1 MNEDAPASP
10 EAPRNFETLLAN
22 LEGLVGRLERGEQP
36 LEAALADYE
45 RGVALAREASGV
57 LERAE
62 LRLAQLTAEGNE
74 LALDASN
81 RMR

>member
-10 EAPRNFETLLAN
+10 EAPRSFETLLAN
-22 LEGLVGRLERGEQP
+22 LEGLVGRLERGDQP

-57 LERAE
+57 LDRAE
-62 LRLAQLTAEGNE
+62 LRLAQLTAEGAE
-74 LALDASN
+74 LTLDPGQ
-81 RMR
+81 RLR

>member
-1 MNEDAPASP
+1 MTTPDASPDAPPS
-10 EAPRNFETLLAN
+10 FETLLTN
-22 LEGLVGRLERGEQP
+22 LEGLVGRLERGDQP

-62 LRLAQLTAEGNE
+62 LRLAQLTAEGTE
-74 LALDASN
+74 LSMDSGS
-81 RMR
+81 RVR

>member
-1 MNEDAPASP
+1 MTTPDASPDAPPS
-10 EAPRNFETLLAN
+10 FETLLTN
-22 LEGLVGRLERGEQP
+22 LEGLVGRLERGDQP

-62 LRLAQLTAEGNE
+62 LRLAQLTAEGTE
-74 LALDASN
+74 LSLDSGS
-81 RMR
+81 RVR